1 MLSPEICFKARMSRD
16 NRFDGKFYTAVM
28 TTGIFCRPICPAR
41 AAKEEN
47 VRYFN
52 NAASA
57 QDAGFTP
64 CKRCFPEHA
73 PEQMLDIKTKRMSD
87 IVLTSNDSIKTIAEQ
102 YGLSDRQFRRN
113 FIELFGLA
121 PKQYR
126 LQHNLLL
133 ARKLLINTNMSMAD
147 ICFASGYSS
156 IRRFNEQIKQA
167 YQLTPTQ
174 LRNKQGKPIE
184 KTIPG
189 VNIRLPYRPPFD
201 WAAML
206 TFFKLRQLSGIEQV
220 TDTYYQRTINI
231 DGDTG
236 WFKVTQ
242 IENEYALNLLLVL
255 SDYKALNKVI
265 IKIRKLFDLD
275 ADMDVIHQHLSQD
288 PLLAPLVSKFSRVR
302 LPGCWDILEFSIRAI
317 LGQQVSVKAATT
329 LAGRIAEK
337 YGSTLIDSLVSDI
350 DCTINSHSKKNVS
363 QQLNKCFP
371 TLEELE
377 GANFDNIG
385 LTESR
390 KQTLYTWL
398 DFYRKQPNIF
408 EHYQDVAA
416 LEKTLTA
423 LKGIGPWT
431 VNYIAMRGLSDPN
444 AFPAADLGVIKAL
457 APDLTKDNEQPMT
470 AVTAKT
476 AAKFKVKDLNK
487 RAETWQPWRAYATIY
502 LWLSL
507 SDEAI

>member
-1 MLSPEICFKARMSRD
+1 MLSPQVCFKARMSRD
-16 NRFDGKFYTAVM
+16 SRFDGKFYTAVM

-57 QDAGFTP
+57 QEAGFTP

-73 PEQMLDIKTKRMSD
+73 PEQMLNIQTKRMSD
-87 IVLTSNDSIKTIAEQ
+87 LVLTSNESVECIAKH
-102 YGLSDRQFRRN
+102 YGLSERQFRRN

-121 PKQYR
+121 PKKYR

-133 ARKLLINTNMSMAD
+133 ARKLLINTNMSIAD
-147 ICFASGYSS
+147 ICFASGHSS
-156 IRRFNEQIKQA
+156 IRRFNEQIKQT

-174 LRNKQGKPIE
+174 LRAKQGKNID
-184 KTIPG
+184 TSSLGI
-189 VNIRLPYRPPFD
+189 NIRLQYRPPFD

-206 TFFKLRQLSGIEQV
+206 SFFKLRQLPGIEQV
-220 TDTYYQRTINI
+220 TDTYYQRTIHI
-231 DGDTG
+231 DGITG

-242 IENEYALNLLLVL
+242 INNENALNLYLVS
-255 SDYKALNKVI
+255 SDYKAVNKVI
-265 IKIRKLFDLD
+265 VKVRKIFDLD
-275 ADMDVIHQHLSQD
+275 ADMGVIHQHLSQD
-288 PLLAPLVSKFSRVR
+288 PLLAPLVTRFPGVR

-329 LAGRIAEK
+329 LAGRVAQK
-337 YGSTLIDSLVSDI
+337 YGSTLIDYPTHEPNDSPD
-350 DCTINSHSKKNVS
+350 NNAYKP
-363 QQLNKCFP
+363 LNKCFP
-371 TLEELE
+371 TLDELAS
-377 GANFDNIG
+377 ANFDDIG

-398 DFYRKQPNIF
+398 QFYREHPNIF
-408 EHYQDVAA
+408 EHYQDLAS
-416 LEKTLTA
+416 LEKTLTS

-444 AFPAADLGVIKAL
+444 AFPSADLGIIKAL
-457 APDLTKDNEQPMT
+457 APDLTKHSDQPIT

-487 RAETWQPWRAYATIY
+487 RAELWQPWRAYATIY

-507 SDEAI
+507 SDEAL

>member
-1 MLSPEICFKARMSRD
+1 MSRD
-16 NRFDGKFYTAVM
+16 SRFDGKFYTAVM

-57 QDAGFTP
+57 QDAGFIP
-64 CKRCFPEHA
+64 CKRCFPEYA

-87 IVLTSNDSIKTIAEQ
+87 IVLTSTDSIETIAQQ

-113 FIELFGLA
+113 FIDIFGLP

-126 LQHNLLL
+126 LQQNLLL
-133 ARKLLINTNMSMAD
+133 ARKLLINTNMSIAN
-147 ICFASGYSS
+147 ICFASGHTS

-174 LRNKQGKPIE
+174 LRNNQGKPID

-189 VNIRLPYRPPFD
+189 VNIRLQYRPPFD

-206 TFFKLRQLSGIEQV
+206 TFFKLRQLPSVEQV

-236 WFKVTQ
+236 WFKVSQ
-242 IENEYALNLLLVL
+242 IENEYALNLHIVL

-265 IKIRKLFDLD
+265 IKVRKLFDLD
-275 ADMDVIHQHLSQD
+275 ADMGIIHQHLSQD
-288 PLLAPLVSKFSRVR
+288 PLLAPLVAKFSGVR

-337 YGSTLIDSLVSDI
+337 YGSTLNDSLVSGI
-350 DCTINSHSKKNVS
+350 DSTSDSTINHSSKRNVQSDSS
-363 QQLNKCFP
+363 QPLNKCFP

-398 DFYRKQPNIF
+398 DFYRKQPAIF
-408 EHYQDVAA
+408 EHYQDLAA

-457 APDLTKDNEQPMT
+457 APDLTKHSDQPVT

-487 RAETWQPWRAYATIY
+487 RAEPWQPWRAYATIY